1 MAGLVG
7 GSRVVTTK
15 DDAET
20 ADQRLADFAGQVGH
34 DLKNPL
40 AAVRMS
46 LELARD
52 EHADTADPELLELLS
67 RALRSTQRM
76 DLLIGEL
83 VTYALVS
90 EPPAPAEV
98 DLAAT
103 LDHLLADPDEAAGPE
118 QVVGTALP
126 VVQGD
131 DVQLRL
137 LLQQLITNAV
147 TYSPEGAPVAVT
159 GENRGASWR
168 VEVADR
174 GPGVPAEDRER
185 IFDPLVRLDRRI
197 GGSGIG
203 LATCRRIVEAHHG
216 RIGVADNPGGGA
228 IVWFELPR

>member
-7 GSRVVTTK
+7 GSRTVTDH
-15 DDAET
+15 DDAAT

-52 EHADTADPELLELLS
+52 EHADTADPELLELLT

-76 DLLIGEL
+76 DLMIGDL
-83 VTYALVS
+83 VTFARVGP
-90 EPPAPAEV
+90 PPAPAAV
-98 DLAAT
+98 DLAAI
-103 LDHLLADPDEAAGPE
+103 LDHLLEDPDEPAGPD

-131 DVQLRL
+131 ALQLRL
-137 LLQQLITNAV
+137 LLQHLVTNAV
-147 TYSPEGAPVAVT
+147 TFSPEGAPVAVS
-159 GENRGASWR
+159 GEEGDASWR

-174 GPGVPAEDRER
+174 GPGIPAEDRER
-185 IFDPLVRLDRRI
+185 IFEPLVRLDRRV

-228 IVWFELPR
+228 VVWVELPR